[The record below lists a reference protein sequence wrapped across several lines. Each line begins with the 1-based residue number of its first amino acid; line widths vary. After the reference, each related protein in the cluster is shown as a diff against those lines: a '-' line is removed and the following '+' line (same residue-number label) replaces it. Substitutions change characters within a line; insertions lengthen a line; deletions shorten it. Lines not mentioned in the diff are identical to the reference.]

1 MTGIVDF
8 RTQLLDETGAPIDNA
23 NPLPVTGGGG
33 GGGTLSDTVFVDST
47 GQLFVYRDT
56 GSGTPNAYAIPAWTL
71 YTPSGAVT
79 SASSGNSAAS
89 ATGSAVPGSA
99 GYTGFN
105 SGGNLV
111 GVSSSNPFPVTVD
124 NFPATQDVNIVGVSE
139 TAPLPTSDANS
150 GSLLTRILRMLMAP
164 LGYDKS
170 IQRQRGTVIVESG
183 TISTVTAVTAVTTV
197 TNVTNLLNVD
207 GYNARMQ
214 ILDQNRTAWALC
226 VRARI
231 T

>member
-8 RTQLLDETGAPIDNA
+8 RTELLGETGAPITA
-23 NPLPVTGGGG
+23 SNPLPTTGGGGG

-56 GSGTPNAYAIPAWTL
+56 GTGTPNAYAIPAWTL
-71 YTPSGAVT
+71 YTPVGAVT
-79 SASSGNSAAS
+79 SASAGNAAAS

-99 GYTGFN
+99 DYVGFN

-111 GVSSSNPFPVTVD
+111 GVS
-124 NFPATQDVNIVGVSE
+124 AT
-139 TAPLPTSDANS
+139 TPLPTSDVTAEETRQDMVT
-150 GSLLTRILRMLMAP
+150 LLVRMLNYLNAP
-164 LGYDKS
+164 MGYDKS
-170 IQRQRGTVIVESG
+170 LQRQRATVVVESG
-183 TISTVTAVTAVTTV
+183 TVTTVGTVTAVTS
-197 TNVTNLLNVD
+197 LNNID
-207 GYNARMQ
+207 TYNARMLV
-214 ILDQNRTAWALC
+214 LDNNRVAWAQC